1 MTARPALFR
10 NAALQQPGFLPFLSA
25 RLLGLFAQQMQ
36 ALPHG
41 RQVLLQR
48 AAGMVHGFARM
59 LTASPAARQHVE
71 AACQLLSRC
80 AKTSS

>member
-1 MTARPALFR
+1 MTASHDILRDEAED
-10 NAALQQPGFLPFLSA
+10 
-25 RLLGLFAQQMQ
+25 FAYQMQ

-41 RQVLLQR
+41 PQVLLQR
-48 AAGMVHGFARM
+48 AEGTVHGFARM
-59 LTASPAARQHVE
+59 LTASHAARQHVE